1 MIDKAQLSD
10 YGESGPLVSIVTP
23 VYNEEKY
30 LTECIE
36 SVIAQ
41 TYQHWT
47 LTIVDNC
54 STDASLEVARRYAA
68 IDSRIQVQQ
77 NTVFLPAV
85 ANHNRALRQISRDSK
100 YCKVLLGDDWIF
112 PECIARMVSV
122 AERHPSVGIIGAYAL
137 EGQCV
142 NWTGLPYATPVLSGR
157 DICRKHLLE
166 CIYVFGTPTT
176 VLYRSDLVRGRHAF
190 YNEADI
196 HADTEVCFELLKK
209 CDFGFVHQ
217 VLAFTREREGS
228 VSTRAADI
236 HAYFGSMLYILTTHG
251 KEYLTATELEQSLNA
266 HLSAYY
272 KFLGKNMLLRRG
284 KRFWEYHKQS
294 LMQAGVGFSVP
305 RLVQGFLET
314 VCEAIAKPRYSVGR
328 LLRSTQ

>member
-1 MIDKAQLSD
+1 MDID
-10 YGESGPLVSIVTP
+10 
-23 VYNEEKY
+23 
-30 LTECIE
+30 
-36 SVIAQ
+36 
-41 TYQHWT
+41 HWT
-47 LTIVDNC
+47 IAVPTRPGSCPAI
-54 STDASLEVARRYAA
+54 RA

-85 ANHNRALRQISRDSK
+85 ANHNRARARSRGIASI
-100 YCKVLLGDDWIF
+100 VRFFLGMTGYF
-112 PECIARMVSV
+112 
-122 AERHPSVGIIGAYAL
+122 PSVLHGWYRSQSVTLRWAIIGAYAL

-272 KFLGKNMLLRRG
+272 KFLGKNMLLQSRKAILGIPQAKFDAGRSRLQRASAGAGLSQNSMRG
-284 KRFWEYHKQS
+284 DS
-294 LMQAGVGFSVP
+294 
-305 RLVQGFLET
+305 
-314 VCEAIAKPRYSVGR
+314 
-328 LLRSTQ
+328 